1 MANFSQNKKAIT
13 KKQKTHLLAKGTVS
27 QLDEKRLLNSKMV
40 YKKKVFKSKPIVDQD
55 KYKSIKR
62 DQRAQYG

>member
-1 MANFSQNKKAIT
+1 
-13 KKQKTHLLAKGTVS
+13 
-27 QLDEKRLLNSKMV
+27 MV